1 MSMLFHTHMLNVTG
15 AVLIINYVD
24 TMYFWYEIKVRRP
37 PFLIGNL
44 LLISKQKKKGNLLLY
59 ERQKL

>member
-44 LLISKQKKKGNLLLY
+44 LLISKQKKR
-59 ERQKL
+59 EFITI